1 MKTTTTKT
9 STGKPA
15 RHRRDVGAVTLP
27 GESGHE
33 QEVLT
38 LFKAW
43 GADAIRDCDGT
54 RLSADLLDLGAEV
67 YATYCI
73 VRANQELAREF
84 PEFLPLKFLMSDS
97 FIAESPTLRLDL
109 MRNYY
114 REKYR
119 VYTRHNPRKYWD
131 VIDRTTGDVVP
142 PSKWTYDAKSGTV
155 LLRGATPFHRYTV
168 NFLVEQIWDSVSMYN
183 HLTNHWTGPHI
194 ISVDP
199 YHPECRRRLYQL
211 FDQWLEKHADTDVV
225 RFTTFAYLFTLDSNK
240 EGQDRYRDW
249 LGYTDT
255 ISIPALDDFARE
267 YGYRLRSEDIV
278 DQGYFNNTARVP
290 SKTYRDWMAFIQ
302 RFVIQFSRE
311 LTDRVHRAGKRT
323 AMFQGDHW
331 IGTETFSPGYQKLGI
346 DINIGAVED
355 GVALRRLS
363 ASPGP
368 QQREARLYPYFF
380 PDVFRAGGD
389 PRGESE
395 RNWVKIR
402 RALLREP
409 IDRIGYGGY
418 LSLASRFP
426 DFVEQVAG
434 ICRDFRE
441 LLRRT
446 GKERSRRMPVK
457 VLVLN
462 AWGELRAWLQNASID
477 QKFHVPSRPDVMELV
492 GSNPL
497 ECLAGLPVDVLFR
510 SFDDLKVCG
519 IPRGVK
525 VILNMGDA
533 GTSWSGGEHW
543 ADAEVVTLIRK
554 FVCRGGGFVG
564 IGDPS
569 ACARNG
575 QYYQLS
581 DLLGVEKEIGNT
593 MGIVAHRMPVTDGH
607 FINRETG
614 GITDLLTSRSDVYCT
629 GDGAQVLQASGIHVN
644 LACKTV
650 SAGRTVYVSQLPY
663 SPKNARMLLRALLW
677 AARKENAL
685 ARIHSSNPNVDCA
698 FYRRAGVFCLANNL
712 DRSQTTTVFGAD
724 GAPRGFTLRP
734 YEWRWET
741 IGNGRK

>member
-1 MKTTTTKT
+1 MKTNR
-9 STGKPA
+9 SSSPA
-15 RHRRDVGAVTLP
+15 GAVTLP
-27 GESGHE
+27 GEAGHE
-33 QEVLT
+33 KEVLA

-54 RLSADLLDLGAEV
+54 QLSQDLLDLGAEV

-97 FIAESPTLRLDL
+97 FIATSSTVSIEL

-114 REKYR
+114 PEKYR
-119 VYTRHNPRKYWD
+119 VYTRHDPHPYWE
-131 VIDRTTGDVVP
+131 VIDRTTGDVVDP
-142 PSKWTYDAKSGTV
+142 ARWTYKPKTGCV
-155 LLRGATPFHRYTV
+155 VVRGATPYHRYTA

-183 HLTNHWTGPHI
+183 YLTNNWTGPHI
-194 ISVDP
+194 VSVDP
-199 YHPECRRRLYQL
+199 YHPECRKRLMDL
-211 FDQWLEKHADTDVV
+211 FDRWLEAHADTDVV

-240 EGQDRYRDW
+240 QGLDRYRDW

-255 ISIPALDDFARE
+255 ISIPALEDFARE

-278 DQGYFNNTARVP
+278 DQGYYNNTARVP
-290 SKTYRDWMAFIQ
+290 SQAYRDWMEFIQ
-302 RFVIQFSRE
+302 RFVIEFSRE

-331 IGTETFSPGYQKLGI
+331 IGTEPFSPGYQKLGI

-363 ASPGP
+363 DSPGK
-368 QQREARLYPYFF
+368 QLREARFYPYFF
-380 PDVFRAGGD
+380 PDVFREGGD
-389 PRGESE
+389 PLGESL

-418 LSLASRFP
+418 LSLATKFP
-426 DFVEQVAG
+426 DFVEHVAA
-434 ICRDFRE
+434 ICGDFRE

-457 VLVLN
+457 VMVLN
-462 AWGELRAWLQNASID
+462 AWGELRAWLQNACID
-477 QKFHVPSRPDVMELV
+477 QKFHVPSRPDVMEFV

-497 ECLAGLPVDVLFR
+497 ECLAGLPLEVIFR
-510 SFDDLKVCG
+510 SFADLKQNG
-519 IPRGVK
+519 IPKGVNA
-525 VILNMGDA
+525 ILNMGDA
-533 GTSWSGGEHW
+533 GTSWSGGDHW
-543 ADAEVVTLIRK
+543 ADPEVTTLVRQ

-569 ACARNG
+569 ACSRHG
-575 QYYQLS
+575 QYFQLA

-593 MGIVAHRMPVTDGH
+593 MGVVAYRVPVVEGH

-614 GITDLLTSRSDVYCT
+614 GITDMLSQRSNVYVA
-629 GDGAQVLQASGIHVN
+629 DGNAQVLEASGIHVN
-644 LACKTV
+644 LACNTV
-650 SAGRTVYVSQLPY
+650 AGGRTVYFSQLPY
-663 SPKNARMLLRALLW
+663 SLDNARLLLRALLW
-677 AARKENAL
+677 ATRREDAL
-685 ARIHSSNPNVDCA
+685 QRCHSTNPNVDSA
-698 FYRRAGVFCLANNL
+698 FYPKAGVFCLANNV
-712 DRSQTTTVFGAD
+712 DSKQVTTVFDANGA
-724 GAPRGFTLRP
+724 ARRFTLQP
-734 YEWRWET
+734 YQWRWEPQC
-741 IGNGRK
+741 G